1 MENIFLY
8 CALSAVITFVIVSVI
23 YWFFKNQLVLQM
35 SILNDKLNESHTLLN
50 QVENEKATSDYK
62 CVELE
67 KRVVQL
73 KTELNSVSDR
83 LQEELSNE
91 AKQIQHFENIANK
104 VLRTQLNVLGQ
115 EQHKGLKEILNPL
128 KERINHFENKIEH
141 SNKLSIDRHASLREQ
156 IHALHK
162 QSEKVATDANNL
174 AKALKGDFK
183 AQGNWGEVVLQ
194 RILDKSGLEKN
205 REYYL
210 QQSER
215 TGDGKLLKPD
225 VVIHLPDN
233 KRLVIDSKVS
243 LVSYDAMVAAKKEE
257 EQKVYQRAHA
267 TAIRNHVQIL
277 SSKSYHSLYNIQ
289 SPDFVMMFIP
299 IDTAFSAALFA
310 DPNLYDDA
318 FQKNIIIVTSST
330 LLATLKTVE
339 SLWRNDKQN
348 RYAVKIAEEAGKL
361 YDKFV
366 GFVTDMEKMGLQ
378 LKTVQK
384 TYDSSMKKLTEGSGN
399 MIRKAELVKS
409 LGAKTNKSISSK
421 LVTKSLPEIAQSSR
435 A

>member
-1 MENIFLY
+1 MENTVLY
-8 CALSAVITFVIVSVI
+8 CLLSAAVTFAIVSTLFWVI
-23 YWFFKNQLVLQM
+23 RNQLLFR
-35 SILNDKLNESHTLLN
+35 LNTLKDQLNESNITVD
-50 QVENEKATSDYK
+50 QVKKEKAASEYK
-62 CVELE
+62 SMELE

-73 KTELNSVSDR
+73 KTELNNISDR
-83 LQEELSNE
+83 LQEELNNE
-91 AKQIQHFENIANK
+91 AKQVQHFENIANK

-128 KERINHFENKIEH
+128 KERINHFENKIEL
-141 SNKLSIDRHASLREQ
+141 SNKLSVDRHASLREQ

-162 QSEKVATDANNL
+162 QSEKVANDANNL

-183 AQGNWGEVVLQ
+183 AQGNWGEVVLK

-205 REYYL
+205 REYFL
-210 QQSER
+210 QESRR
-215 TGDGKLLKPD
+215 TDDGKLLKPD

-243 LVSYDAMVAAKKEE
+243 LVAYDAMVAAKKEE
-257 EQKVYQRAHA
+257 EQKAYQKAHA
-267 TAIRNHVQIL
+267 SAIRNHVQML
-277 SSKSYHSLYNIQ
+277 SNKSYHNLYNIQ

-299 IDTAFSAALFA
+299 IDTAFSSALYA

-330 LLATLKTVE
+330 LLATLKTIE

-348 RYAVKIAEEAGKL
+348 RYALKIAEEAGKL

-384 TYDSSMKKLTEGSGN
+384 TYDASMKKLAIGSGN

-409 LGAKTNKSISSK
+409 LGAKTSKSISPK
-421 LVTKSLPEIAQSSR
+421 LVNKSQPAISQNSR